1 MFSRTKTFIQA
12 WNYLRVSKL
21 WQNFHFWVNYPF
33 KLGERSCS
41 PVTVNIIHPHRLS
54 VHLFWQESHSGCR
67 VTGSVEV
74 DVEYPRAAADLGPA
88 EGRVNERKHQM
99 SSWVVIGTC
108 VSQGPEPF
116 MPTEKKYP
124 QPRETVHYCECYDY
138 FIWQA
143 ADHHHSWDRLYHHKK
158 NLPFAIFCFIKI
170 SSDIFHKE
178 KFTQEWK
185 FAENEFTL
193 KQPKMWM
200 KSESFNHNISFSSEK
215 VVSRL
220 NQERNMDPSLKTSR

>member
-1 MFSRTKTFIQA
+1 MEVNGDPKQPGYKVSTEHLPFVFSRTKTFIQA

-88 EGRVNERKHQM
+88 EGRVKERKHQM

-143 ADHHHSWDRLYHHKK
+143 ADHHHSWDRLDHHKK
-158 NLPFAIFCFIKI
+158 KTFPLLFFASLKSHLIYFTRKSLPKNENLLKMNLP
-170 SSDIFHKE
+170 
-178 KFTQEWK
+178 
-185 FAENEFTL
+185 
-193 KQPKMWM
+193 
-200 KSESFNHNISFSSEK
+200 
-215 VVSRL
+215 
-220 NQERNMDPSLKTSR
+220 

>member
-1 MFSRTKTFIQA
+1 MTISSDRQQT
-12 WNYLRVSKL
+12 
-21 WQNFHFWVNYPF
+21 
-33 KLGERSCS
+33 
-41 PVTVNIIHPHRLS
+41 IITL
-54 VHLFWQESHSGCR
+54 
-67 VTGSVEV
+67 
-74 DVEYPRAAADLGPA
+74 
-88 EGRVNERKHQM
+88 
-99 SSWVVIGTC
+99 
-108 VSQGPEPF
+108 
-116 MPTEKKYP
+116 
-124 QPRETVHYCECYDY
+124 
-138 FIWQA
+138 
-143 ADHHHSWDRLYHHKK
+143 
-158 NLPFAIFCFIKI
+158 AIFCFIKI